1 MSLKTP
7 EQYRARA
14 NVAKAMGHPT
24 RMLILDALR
33 QKEMC
38 VCEITDLVGSDQST
52 VSRHLAV
59 LKQAGLVRDRKEK
72 AMVFY
77 RPRVC
82 CLDGF
87 FSCIESVLLENLE
100 AQRTC
105 MAS

>member
-1 MSLKTP
+1 MKLKTP

-38 VCEITDLVGSDQST
+38 VCELTELIEADQST

-59 LKQAGLVRDRKEK
+59 LKQAGLVGDRKERS
-72 AMVFY
+72 MVFY
-77 RPRVC
+77 RLQVC
-82 CLDGF
+82 CLDEF
-87 FSCIESVLLENLE
+87 FGCIERVLQTNIEDQQAILAE
-100 AQRTC
+100 
-105 MAS
+105 